1 MRSEMTTR
9 LPRQAAITGLGIIS
23 CIGTSLGQVSESL
36 RAGRSGIALDQERRQ
51 RGFRSAL
58 TGVISGF
65 DSDRWKMSR
74 KMLRT
79 MDETVCYAYAATMD
93 AIDNA
98 CLRTEELAND
108 RCGIVFGN
116 DSCVKAAVEAVDIAR
131 TDGSTRGIG
140 SGHIFRA
147 MNSTVTMNLASVLGL
162 GGAAWTL
169 SAACA
174 SGAHAL
180 GQALLLIQG
189 GQQDIILAGGAQ
201 EVNWESMASFDAL
214 GAFSTRE
221 DDPEK
226 ACRPFDADRDG
237 LVPSGGAACLLVEE
251 LEHARARGA
260 RVYAI
265 LRGYGFSCDGSEH
278 LSQPNVRGAIVAMRR
293 ALNDAEVEPHEVDYV
308 NAHATSTP
316 VGDLAEAKA
325 IAEVLGLS
333 VSVSSTKSMTGH
345 ECWMAGASETLYTIL
360 MAQHGF
366 LAPNINFVKFEEGF
380 PRINVVKETT
390 AAPIGIAL
398 SNSFGFGG
406 TNAALVLDFH
416 GAA

>member
-1 MRSEMTTR
+1 
-9 LPRQAAITGLGIIS
+9 
-23 CIGTSLGQVSESL
+23 
-36 RAGRSGIALDQERRQ
+36 
-51 RGFRSAL
+51 
-58 TGVISGF
+58 
-65 DSDRWKMSR
+65 
-74 KMLRT
+74 MLRT
-79 MDETVCYAYAATMD
+79 MNEAACYGYAATMD
-93 AIDNA
+93 AINDA
-98 CLRTEELAND
+98 YLRHEELAND

-116 DSCVKAAVEAVDIAR
+116 DSCVKAAVDAVDIAR
-131 TDGSTRGIG
+131 AEGATRGIG

-180 GQALLLIQG
+180 GQALLLVQSG
-189 GQQDIILAGGAQ
+189 LQDIVLAGGAQ
-201 EVNWESMASFDAL
+201 EINWESMASFDAL

-221 DDPEK
+221 EEPEK
-226 ACRPFDADRDG
+226 ACRPFDANRDG
-237 LVPSGGAACLLVEE
+237 LVPSGGAACLIVED
-251 LEHARARGA
+251 LEHARARGV

-265 LRGYGFSCDGSEH
+265 LRGYGFSCDGSGH
-278 LSQPNVRGAIVAMRR
+278 LSQPNVRGAISAMRR
-293 ALNDAEVEPHEVDYV
+293 ALTDADVQPHEVDYV

-325 IAEVLGLS
+325 ISEVLGATTP
-333 VSVSSTKSMTGH
+333 VSSTKSMTGH
-345 ECWMAGASETLYTIL
+345 ECWMAGASEALYTIL
-360 MAQHGF
+360 MARDGF
-366 LAPNINFVKFEEGF
+366 LAPNINFGEFEEGF
-380 PRINVVKETT
+380 PRINIVKRTT
-390 AAPIGIAL
+390 AASIGIAL